1 MSEQEQRVKVPFSL
15 EPIGIDMPN
24 LPPILCS
31 KCGDDIQLGS
41 IDGLCR
47 RCLMPQQESGPSKEE
62 ILSAE
67 LSSLRAEV
75 ERLRAALQNIG
86 NHLGRPTTGYAAPSY
101 QMGEMRQIIYDCAA
115 LVKVTLD

>member
-24 LPPILCS
+24 YPPILCS
-31 KCGDDIQLGS
+31 KCGDDIQVGS
-41 IDGLCR
+41 IDGLCP

-62 ILSAE
+62 ILSAQ

-75 ERLRAALQNIG
+75 SELKSKVLGASRVINWINEERKSLKAALSEA
-86 NHLGRPTTGYAAPSY
+86 RKET
-101 QMGEMRQIIYDCAA
+101 
-115 LVKVTLD
+115 